1 MAQPRL
7 DKPGVQTIYGHSYPE
22 LETRKLNIAVRRKE
36 TYLCLYMSNSQQSR
50 MPDSSDPPPSE
61 LATLKAENA
70 ALRTELSE
78 ARKTNQRYLQN
89 VAHQLT
95 APLGAI
101 KWSIEALKD
110 STVPIQRKSKL
121 LSSIY
126 SQATILVHLIK
137 NFALMS
143 NLEAD
148 LELGQFRERPE
159 PVDILRLCINLAN
172 DFQPQAAESEKTI
185 IVDEISFQNALQG
198 KKVQIVKNLVAQ
210 AVSNLLENAVKYS
223 DARTTILIQAERASG
238 PQSANCLVVSV
249 VSKGLAIQA
258 GEVKSLFERGFR
270 GSTAKQKVPAGTG
283 IGLYLAKRVMML
295 HQGTVGLRTN
305 GKESSFTLLFPMSS
319 LV

>member
-1 MAQPRL
+1 MAVPN
-7 DKPGVQTIYGHSYPE
+7 
-22 LETRKLNIAVRRKE
+22 KLNPA
-36 TYLCLYMSNSQQSR
+36 TQSDASG
-50 MPDSSDPPPSE
+50 PDE
-61 LATLKAENA
+61 VIRLRAENAGLKAEV
-70 ALRTELSE
+70 SE
-78 ARKTNQRYLQN
+78 ARKSNQQYLQN

-110 STVPIQRKSKL
+110 AEVPIQRKSKL

-148 LELGQFRERPE
+148 LELGQFREQPE

-172 DFQPQAAESEKTI
+172 DFQPQAAESEKKI
-185 IVDEISFQNALQG
+185 LVDEDSFAEALQA
-198 KKVQIVKNLVAQ
+198 KKVQIVKNLIAQ

-223 DARTTILIQAERASG
+223 DSRSTIIIGAERAVIEKLPNS
-238 PQSANCLVVSV
+238 LVISVS
-249 VSKGLAIQA
+249 STGLPIKP
-258 GEVKSLFERGFR
+258 EENKRLFERGFR

-283 IGLYLAKRVMML
+283 IGLYLANRVMML
-295 HQGTVGLRTN
+295 HRGAIGLKTN
-305 GKESSFTLLFPMSS
+305 GKESKFRLIFPLSS